1 MLPVYYSFNEYIL
14 DRFGE
19 KLYKISLGAGCTCPN
34 RDGTLST
41 GGCIFC
47 SEGGSGDFS
56 QSAEGSITEQIEKAK
71 TQVSGKFRGEHYI
84 AYFQAF
90 TNTYG
95 PTEKLEKIFTEAISH
110 PSVAALSIGTR
121 PDCLGEEILSV
132 LERLNKI
139 KPVFVE
145 LGLQTAHD
153 STALLINRCYSLSCY
168 DKAVKDLKKIGVNTV
183 VHLIL
188 GLPGETEEMMLGSV
202 KYVVGSG
209 ADGIKLQLLHVLKN
223 TVLERMYLN
232 GEFKTLSL
240 EEYTELLI
248 KCIKIIPN
256 NIVIHRL
263 TGDAPKRLLVAPA
276 WSADKKHVLNYINA
290 RFKSLIQ

>member
-71 TQVSGKFRGEHYI
+71 AQVSGKFRGERYI

-110 PSVAALSIGTR
+110 PSVAALSVATR

-153 STALLINRCYSLSCY
+153 STALLINRCYPLSCY
-168 DKAVKDLKKIGVNTV
+168 DKAVKDLKKIGVNVV

-223 TVLERMYLN
+223 TVLEKMYLN